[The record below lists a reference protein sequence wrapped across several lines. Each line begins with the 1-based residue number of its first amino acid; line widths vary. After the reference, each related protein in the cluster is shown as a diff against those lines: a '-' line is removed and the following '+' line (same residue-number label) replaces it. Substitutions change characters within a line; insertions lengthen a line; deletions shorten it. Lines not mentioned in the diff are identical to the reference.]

1 MRQEIWEDLMT
12 FQRTWMTAAVV
23 FGSITIAIGSA
34 AAQKRY
40 DPGASDT
47 EIKIGNI
54 MSYSGPLS
62 PTAVIGKTE
71 AAYFNK
77 INAEGGVNGRKINF
91 ISYDDSYSPPKTVE
105 QARKLVESDGV
116 LFIFQSL
123 GTPPNTAIQKYMNAK
138 AVPQL
143 FVATGATKWNDPQ
156 NFPWTM
162 GWQPNYQSEGHIF
175 AQYLLQN
182 YPGGKIG
189 ILYQN
194 DDYGKDYVKGL
205 MDGLNGKMQIVSEA
219 PYEATDPTIAT
230 QLVGL
235 KASGADIL
243 YDVTS
248 PKFAAQAIKKVAE
261 INWKPVHLLNG
272 VSANVGGVLK
282 PAGLDNS
289 RGVISTGYLKDPTD
303 PQWKNDS
310 AYKEWDA
317 FMDKY
322 YPEGDKTNGFAVYGY
337 SVAQTLIQVLKQC
350 GDDLSRENVMRQAA
364 NLHDFQLGMLLPGI
378 MINTS
383 PTDFA
388 PIKQMQM
395 QRFNG
400 QTWELFGPILTGALA
415 GG

>member
-1 MRQEIWEDLMT
+1 VWLKIWEDLMT
-12 FQRTWMTAAVV
+12 FHRTWITTVV
-23 FGSITIAIGSA
+23 FVSITIAASSA
-34 AAQKRY
+34 TAQKRY
-40 DPGASDT
+40 DPGVSDT

-54 MSYSGPLS
+54 NPYSGPAS
-62 PTAVIGKTE
+62 SYGVIGKTE

-77 INAEGGVNGRKINF
+77 INADGGINGRKINI

-116 LFIFQSL
+116 LLIFQSL
-123 GTPPNTAIQKYMNAK
+123 GTPPNTAIQKYMNSK
-138 AVPQL
+138 RVPQL

-162 GWQPNYQSEGHIF
+162 GWQPSYQSEGHIF
-175 AQYLLQN
+175 AQYLLRN
-182 YPGGKIG
+182 YPRDKIG

-205 MDGLNGKMQIVSEA
+205 KDGLNGKMQIVAES
-219 PYEATDPTIAT
+219 PYEATDPTIDSQIVSLRGA
-230 QLVGL
+230 
-235 KASGADIL
+235 GADVL
-243 YDVTS
+243 YDITIA
-248 PKFAAQAIKKVAE
+248 KFSAQAIKKVAE

-272 VSANVGGVLK
+272 VSTSVGGVMR

-289 RGVISTGYLKDPTD
+289 RGVLSTAYLKDPTD

-310 AYKEWDA
+310 AYKQWVA
-317 FMDKY
+317 FMDQY
-322 YPEGDKTNGFAVYGY
+322 YPEGDKTNAFTVYGY

-364 NLHDFQLGMLLPGI
+364 NLHDLQVGMLLPGI
-378 MINTS
+378 MVNTS

-388 PIKQMQM
+388 PVKQMQL

-400 QTWELFGPILTGALA
+400 QTWELFGPILNGALT